1 MTIRER
7 KINLNDSYEI
17 FKWRNDPFSKQMSL
31 TKNDITWEDHSI
43 WMQAVINNHNNVVY
57 IALYDENNKIGICR
71 FFEDIEFKIK
81 VSINLNPN
89 FRGRHLS
96 SKVLS
101 LCVNDFRTN
110 SARPLHAI
118 IDKSNLRSL
127 SIFKKCNFIL
137 TQEDNDYMHLTL
149 PNSKDTLEDK
159 LKLIDE
165 IEKIRSAN
173 NINWMDL
180 LRLSFSKAPEETKLL
195 IRKINSDDNKIS
207 ELFAK
212 LGE

>member
-1 MTIRER
+1 
-7 KINLNDSYEI
+7 
-17 FKWRNDPFSKQMSL
+17 
-31 TKNDITWEDHSI
+31 
-43 WMQAVINNHNNVVY
+43 
-57 IALYDENNKIGICR
+57 
-71 FFEDIEFKIK
+71 
-81 VSINLNPN
+81 
-89 FRGRHLS
+89 
-96 SKVLS
+96 
-101 LCVNDFRTN
+101 
-110 SARPLHAI
+110 
-118 IDKSNLRSL
+118 
-127 SIFKKCNFIL
+127 
-137 TQEDNDYMHLTL
+137 MHLPL